1 MVMQKWI
8 QNTLLIALTILIPQ
22 VGFSQESPRIEIN
35 PGDIDI
41 FLNDS
46 IQFSVSYY
54 DTNGIEFDT
63 TANWTLYPQSKGE
76 VDESGWF
83 YPFSPGECLLT
94 AELDSLSDQVLITIL
109 PPRDDPP
116 DPDGNECLFVS
127 PTDTLVTVGSQI
139 QFKAFFGDT
148 LVPEDSSLTWNLLGM
163 PLGSLSDEG
172 LLHVESP
179 GFALIEAL
187 SGDRSGASFII
198 ATDSTEDTTG
208 INHIQITRDSPNPN
222 GYTIMRELEEGEYWV
237 ISGLPHPL
245 NILNGSSVYFPVG
258 CLSED
263 IRIHIALPGF
273 FQVGADTVAYG
284 HNHVVA
290 GVQFQVMTDDTTIVE
305 PYYFDTPLI
314 AGMIYKRGLLDHL
327 GLIPEDLGLYFGMTE
342 GDSLSFDATGITHT
356 IVDEYHNRVYAAVA
370 HFSQLLVAGNVTNPL
385 FVDENMISGPEGF
398 KLYQNYPNPFNP
410 STSINYSLSTS
421 AEVNLTIFDITGR
434 ELASFD
440 RGIQAPG
447 QYQIVWNGQNS
458 QGNLVSTG
466 VYFCRLTTPTQ
477 SQTVKMVLLR

>member
-1 MVMQKWI
+1 MV
-8 QNTLLIALTILIPQ
+8 ILIPL

-41 FLNDS
+41 VLTDS

-63 TANWTLYPQSKGE
+63 TANWTLHPQSKGE
-76 VDESGWF
+76 VDASGWF
-83 YPFSPGECLLT
+83 YPLAPGECLLT
-94 AELDSLSDQVLITIL
+94 AELDTLSDQIMITIL
-109 PPRDDPP
+109 SPGDDPP
-116 DPDGNECLFVS
+116 DDGHECIFVS
-127 PTDTLVTVGSQI
+127 PTDTLLTVGDQI
-139 QFKAFFGDT
+139 QFEAFYGDT
-148 LVPEDSSLTWNLLGM
+148 LIPEDSVITWNLLGM
-163 PLGSLSDEG
+163 AIGSLSDEG
-172 LLHVESP
+172 LLAVDSP

-187 SGDRSGASFII
+187 SGDRSGASFVI
-198 ATDSTEDTTG
+198 AADSTVDTTG

-273 FQVGADTVAYG
+273 FQVGPDTVAFG
-284 HNHVVA
+284 HSHVVA

-305 PYYFDTPLI
+305 PYYFNTPLI

-342 GDSLSFDATGITHT
+342 DDSLSFDATGITHT

-370 HFSQLLVAGNVTNPL
+370 HFSQLLVAGNVSNTL
-385 FVDENMISGPEGF
+385 AMDDNMVSGPEIF
-398 KLYQNYPNPFNP
+398 TLYQNYPNPFNP
-410 STSINYSLSTS
+410 STSINYSLSKAT
-421 AEVNLTIFDITGR
+421 EVNLTIFDITGR
-434 ELASFD
+434 ELATFTQ
-440 RGIQAPG
+440 GIQTAG